1 MDYKNVHGGSLS
13 CSPTQEHLILRFRL
27 KRNKQWIHHF
37 TPILFPE
44 TFRELAMCAHP
55 AVKILPLFGLPH
67 PLDVRGEDVKECRE
81 HGVRLWPARMF
92 GEQAVHDGG
101 ALNDEPGD
109 VLQRVTR
116 LMSARLYFHIM

>member
-1 MDYKNVHGGSLS
+1 
-13 CSPTQEHLILRFRL
+13 
-27 KRNKQWIHHF
+27 
-37 TPILFPE
+37 
-44 TFRELAMCAHP
+44 MCAHP

-67 PLDVRGEDVKECRE
+67 PLDVRGKDVKERTE

-109 VLQRVTR
+109 VLQRVSGDETYVSTAPFSHNLIQVELLSVITR
-116 LMSARLYFHIM
+116 AKSL